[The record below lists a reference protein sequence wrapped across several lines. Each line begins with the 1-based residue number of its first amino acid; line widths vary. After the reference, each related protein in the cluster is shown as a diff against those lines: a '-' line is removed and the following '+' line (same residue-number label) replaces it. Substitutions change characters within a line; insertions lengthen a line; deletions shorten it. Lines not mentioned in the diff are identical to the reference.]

1 MKTETKSRDIVGGY
15 VRIENNF
22 EKALATLQY
31 PVCSTSGI
39 FYVSSNP
46 RSSFVSVSGIS
57 MS

>member
-1 MKTETKSRDIVGGY
+1 MRTETKSVGGY

-22 EKALATLQY
+22 EKALATLKY
-31 PVCSTSGI
+31 PVCSTPGI

>member
-1 MKTETKSRDIVGGY
+1 MKTETKSRDMVGGY

-22 EKALATLQY
+22 ENALATLQY
-31 PVCSTSGI
+31 PVCI

-46 RSSFVSVSGIS
+46 RSSFVSVSGIF